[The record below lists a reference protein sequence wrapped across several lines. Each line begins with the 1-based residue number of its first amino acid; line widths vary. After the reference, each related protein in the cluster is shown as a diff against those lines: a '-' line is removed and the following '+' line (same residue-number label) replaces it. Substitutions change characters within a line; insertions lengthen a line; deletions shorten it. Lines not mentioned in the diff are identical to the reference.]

1 MVHISIVGLPLG
13 INEVDEG
20 ENRYKL
26 IFLTF
31 IQATSTGGILLCS
44 YLSILHMPFGD
55 ALTII
60 FTSPIFTMMISTVY
74 LKERCKCFKVLC
86 AVTLFVGVLFVLQP
100 PILFNATGDG
110 IENSGDNKE
119 SSEYS
124 YYFGA
129 SMALVASV
137 AGAFHYVIVG
147 RLFKNSTTNS
157 AMLLAF
163 HGGFGAMLVIIP
175 AAFIDKNQ
183 SIFSKNIFNLSG
195 TIWIALLLVAVL
207 GLIAFV
213 AINLSLKYISPVYV
227 SFIGVLE
234 IVMAYVS
241 QVLIFKTMPNL
252 FGIMGSFIVVATV
265 FVLPLETIIAEK
277 MPRHIKHLF

>member
-1 MVHISIVGLPLG
+1 
-13 INEVDEG
+13 
-20 ENRYKL
+20 
-26 IFLTF
+26 
-31 IQATSTGGILLCS
+31 
-44 YLSILHMPFGD
+44 
-55 ALTII
+55 
-60 FTSPIFTMMISTVY
+60 
-74 LKERCKCFKVLC
+74 
-86 AVTLFVGVLFVLQP
+86 
-100 PILFNATGDG
+100 
-110 IENSGDNKE
+110 
-119 SSEYS
+119 
-124 YYFGA
+124 
-129 SMALVASV
+129 MALVASV

-163 HGGFGAMLVIIP
+163 HGGFGAMLVILP

-195 TIWIALLLVAVL
+195 TIWIALLLVAIL

-213 AINLSLKYISPVYV
+213 SINLSLKYISPVYV

-277 MPRHIKHLF
+277 LPNRIKPFF

>member
-1 MVHISIVGLPLG
+1 MAHIFITGLPLG
-13 INEVDEG
+13 ITEVDEG

-26 IFLTF
+26 ILLTF
-31 IQATSTGGILLCS
+31 IQATSTGAILLCS
-44 YLSILHMPFGD
+44 YLSILNMPFGD

-74 LKERCKCFKVLC
+74 LKERCKFFKVLC

-100 PILFNATGDG
+100 PILFNATDDG
-110 IENSGDNKE
+110 TENSGNNNE

-137 AGAFHYVIVG
+137 TGAFHYVVVG

-163 HGGFGAMLVIIP
+163 HGGFGAMLVITP
-175 AAFIDKNQ
+175 AAFIDKHQ

-195 TIWIALLLVAVL
+195 TIWIALLLVALL

-213 AINLSLKYISPVYV
+213 SINLSLKYISPVYV

-241 QVLIFKTMPNL
+241 QVLIFKTIPNL

-265 FVLPLETIIAEK
+265 FVLPLETMIAEK
-277 MPRHIKHLF
+277 MPSNIKHFF